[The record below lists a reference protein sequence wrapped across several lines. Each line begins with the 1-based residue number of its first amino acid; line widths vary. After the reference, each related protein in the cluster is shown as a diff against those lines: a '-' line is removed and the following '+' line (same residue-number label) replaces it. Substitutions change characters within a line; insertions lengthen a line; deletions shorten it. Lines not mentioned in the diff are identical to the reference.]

1 MIDPGSVS
9 DPHKKKYG
17 SKDSGKVVFGPVSF
31 LISNSTDLHEKI
43 ADPDYVT
50 RYHLLKARNNL
61 FIFKTLLFKDGNKSF
76 TTF

>member
-9 DPHKKKYG
+9 DPHKKNTDRKTR
-17 SKDSGKVVFGPVSF
+17 GKWSLARSHN

-50 RYHLLKARNNL
+50 RYNLLKARNNL